1 MIAAQRPTAR
11 RQLGQRAQALAE
23 TAVVLPV
30 IVLLVLGVWN
40 ASGLIAAQNQATQ
53 ASQAGARVAAE
64 LGNDNNAPPDPTAVD
79 QKIVATAVT
88 TMKGAAFTAVT
99 QVDIYQPINPST
111 SGVEQ
116 PGDLIDSYEPDGTP
130 IGSPQYTLDLRSQ
143 APLSEQYVGV
153 KVYFTYTS
161 PAPLLSFFSGQK
173 SAYTVMQFPP
183 VE

>member
-1 MIAAQRPTAR
+1 MITAQRRASR
-11 RQLGQRAQALAE
+11 LQIRQRAQALVE

-64 LGNDNNAPPDPTAVD
+64 LGNDDNAPSDPTAVD
-79 QKIVATAVT
+79 QKIVATAAT
-88 TMKGAAFTAVT
+88 TMRGAAFTKLT
-99 QVDIYQPINPST
+99 QVDVYQPANPSA

-116 PGDLIDSYEPDGTP
+116 PGDLIDAYKPDGTP
-130 IGSPQYTLDLRSQ
+130 IGAPQYTLNLRTQ
-143 APLSEQYVGV
+143 TPLAEQYVGV

-173 SAYTVMQFPP
+173 TAYTVMQFPP